1 MIRTQRWRP
10 PGSGSGQLSDACEG
24 FEYCAKRVKWSGNN
38 RMVGLRKVNRD
49 EEEATTNNGC
59 TFYENMQ
66 MQCAWCYEMK
76 CKTWTKC
83 KTNDKKPTTEEITY
97 RISGKG
103 KSWSYEYGKLYPG
116 CYNTPPLR
124 EDLVPR
130 SRMAPERNGRGREE
144 VKLSCFF
151 DEWVKPWTLRGW
163 AI

>member
-1 MIRTQRWRP
+1 MFYRCLGMNWIQRWWLSR
-10 PGSGSGQLSDACEG
+10 SGSGQLSDAREG
-24 FEYCAKRVKWSGNN
+24 FEYCAKRVKRSGNN

-49 EEEATTNNGC
+49 EEEAATNNGC

-76 CKTWTKC
+76 CKTWTQC
-83 KTNDKKPTTEEITY
+83 KTKGKTQPRRKIIY

-103 KSWSYEYGKLYPG
+103 KSWSYEYGKLHPG

-130 SRMAPERNGRGREE
+130 SRMAPEGKGRGR
-144 VKLSCFF
+144 
-151 DEWVKPWTLRGW
+151 
-163 AI
+163 